1 MGPVMRIILRIAIPI
16 LFLAAGYGVMQL
28 FQRGEEKP
36 AYKRAEREL
45 PVAEVVELR
54 RQSFQLI
61 LTAQGLVRPRNET
74 SLTPRVAGRVHTI
87 SEHFEAGAFFKKGEV
102 LLELDTTDFE
112 LQVAQGEAQLA
123 RSEAALAQEVARAE
137 QALLDWDD
145 LGYKDPPS
153 ELVRRKPQLKEA
165 KANVKAAEAQLLGAQ
180 RDLER
185 TQILAPYDGCI
196 RSCSIGLGQ
205 SVSSGTTLGE
215 IFSTDHAEV
224 RLPLSAE
231 DLAFVHLPEE
241 DPSRVITATL
251 TDALQP
257 TGEQSWEAR
266 IVRSEGVLD
275 ETSRELFVTA
285 RVNDPYGIDNN
296 NPPLR
301 VGQPVLAKIT
311 GKLLENVYVIPRS
324 SLRNPTEI
332 VLVDPET
339 STIERTKITPLWSNE
354 TQIIVDQEFPEG
366 WLLVL
371 SRLPVAANGTEVKTV
386 APGEAHKAV
395 KNPEED
401 SKTEEDS
408 EA

>member
-1 MGPVMRIILRIAIPI
+1 MRVILRIAIPI
-16 LFLAAGYGVMQL
+16 LLLAAGYGVMQM
-28 FQRGEEKP
+28 FQSTEEMP
-36 AYKRAEREL
+36 TFKRAEREP

-54 RQSFQLI
+54 RESYQLI

-87 SEHFEAGAFFKKGEV
+87 SEHFEAGAFFKEGEV

-112 LQVAQGEAQLA
+112 AEVAQGEAQLA
-123 RSEAALAQEVARAE
+123 RSEAALAQEQARAE
-137 QALLDWDD
+137 QALLDWAD
-145 LGYKDPPS
+145 LGYTDPPS
-153 ELVRRKPQLKEA
+153 DLVMRKPQLKEA
-165 KANVKAAEAQLLGAQ
+165 EANVKAAEAQLLRAQ

-185 TQILAPYDGCI
+185 TQVLAPYDGCV
-196 RSCSIGLGQ
+196 RTRTIGLGQ
-205 SVSSGTTLGE
+205 SVGSGTALGE

-231 DLAFVHLPEE
+231 DLGFVHLPEE
-241 DPSRVITATL
+241 DPSRVITASL

-257 TGEQSWEAR
+257 DEEHTWEAR

-285 RVNDPYGIDNN
+285 RVNDPYGITKES
-296 NPPLR
+296 PPLR

-311 GKLLENVYVIPRS
+311 GKLLEDVYVIPRS

-339 STIERTKITPLWSNE
+339 SLIERTEITPIWSNE
-354 TQIIVDQEFPEG
+354 TQIIVKQELPEG

-401 SKTEEDS
+401 S